1 MKNIILTA
9 LLLGLL
15 TSVSF
20 AQRGGAPMGGNRSM
34 TQMGPISHTNPIGS
48 TPQIV
53 RPNAIQTPGTVRPN
67 AVQMPPVVNRPV
79 ASSPT
84 STAGGSTTTVGNDQH
99 TVAPPDAAVG
109 PNVSHRTLQ
118 K

>member
-1 MKNIILTA
+1 MKNIILTV

-34 TQMGPISHTNPIGS
+34 TQTGPISHTSPIAG
-48 TPQIV
+48 TP
-53 RPNAIQTPGTVRPN
+53 RYMPNAIQPDAR
-67 AVQMPPVVNRPV
+67 QMPPIVRGNASP
-79 ASSPT
+79 SSPT
-84 STAGGSTTTVGNDQH
+84 AGSSKTTVGNDQH